1 MLDPRLD
8 FYPPLSSESSS
19 IWRIVST
26 RLHEALEHRE
36 EVVVAGEATT
46 TTTTTATA
54 TTPTSSTTNEDTSMQ
69 QRVCEYLRLIR
80 IIVV

>member
-26 RLHEALEHRE
+26 RLHKALEHRE

-46 TTTTTATA
+46 TTTATA
-54 TTPTSSTTNEDTSMQ
+54 TTPTNSTTNEDTSMQ

>member
-46 TTTTTATA
+46 TTTATA